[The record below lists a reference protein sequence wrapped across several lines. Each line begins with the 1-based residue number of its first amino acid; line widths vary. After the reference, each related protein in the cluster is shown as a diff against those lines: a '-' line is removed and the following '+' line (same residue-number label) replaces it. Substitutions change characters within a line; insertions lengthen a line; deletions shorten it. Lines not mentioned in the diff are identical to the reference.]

1 MIQKISALDVAFEK
15 DALLE
20 GLAKAIPQRFE
31 RTRALV
37 GGDLVSAGRA
47 ALSAGTARSDA
58 ALLAKHTGETIEHL
72 PNRRQAFMGDM
83 FKQEAGKQQDALT
96 AAHGRLQASGIVDK
110 PLDMRSPMTLAPHA
124 APANMAQ
131 AHHQVAAARTPSP
144 PSKSQG
150 LLGQAGDLD
159 LSKYHPSMLLGG
171 AGLVGGAAASENPE
185 DLPRNLAV
193 GAGAGVLGGMGLRQL
208 KHASLNP
215 TMNIGPLG
223 MGIRPDTERLPG
235 TYRSVP
241 TSVIQRVGEGMDQGM
256 SPDEAVQH
264 GAAAPEIGTAP
275 VMGTVLGATAGH
287 YLGGGMKGLL
297 LGGALG
303 YGAGA
308 LAKGQMQKQ
317 YQQDAR
323 TALQG
328 LAIERARMGIR

>member
-1 MIQKISALDVAFEK
+1 MIQKISALDAAFEK

-20 GLAKAIPQRFE
+20 RLVPKNME
-31 RTRALV
+31 RTRAIL
-37 GGDLVSAGRA
+37 GGDLFQAAGA
-47 ALSAGTARSDA
+47 ALKAGPARRDA
-58 ALLAKHTGETIEHL
+58 ALLASHTGEAIEHM
-72 PNRRQAFMGDM
+72 PNRRQAFMGDL
-83 FKQEAGKQQDALT
+83 FKQEAERQQDALT

-110 PLDMRSPMTLAPHA
+110 PLEMRSPMELAPHA

-131 AHHQVAAARTPSP
+131 AHHQVAAQRTPTP
-144 PSKSQG
+144 PSKTPGALEQIG
-150 LLGQAGDLD
+150 LDI
-159 LSKYHPSMLLGG
+159 SKYHPSMLLGG
-171 AGLVGGAAASENPE
+171 AGLVGGAAAAEKPE

-193 GAGAGVLGGMGLRQL
+193 GAGMGALGGMGLRQL

-256 SPDEAVQH
+256 SPDEAIQH

-275 VMGTVLGATAGH
+275 VLGTVLGATAGH
-287 YLGGGMKGLL
+287 YVGGGMGGLL
-297 LGGALG
+297 IGGALG

-328 LAIERARMGIR
+328 LSIERARMGIR